1 MFLSKNDYLLSDG
14 QNTNICRTKRACVRV
29 TRVGR
34 WLGFSSIPIPL
45 YIYKGWGMGIGA
57 LRWESLIAVCISSR
71 LLVLY
76 QIAVQYGFV
85 ISLAECTLAARYI
98 LVIPFLQLGVSMG

>member
-1 MFLSKNDYLLSDG
+1 MTTFFRMVK
-14 QNTNICRTKRACVRV
+14 TRNICKTKRACV
-29 TRVGR
+29 RVGR

-57 LRWESLIAVCISSR
+57 LRWESLIVVCISSR

-85 ISLAECTLAARYI
+85 ISLAECTLATRYV
-98 LVIPFLQLGVSMG
+98 LVIPFLQFGVSMG

>member
-1 MFLSKNDYLLSDG
+1 M
-14 QNTNICRTKRACVRV
+14 CAARV
-29 TRVGR
+29 AR

-57 LRWESLIAVCISSR
+57 LRWESLIAVCISPR

-76 QIAVQYGFV
+76 
-85 ISLAECTLAARYI
+85 
-98 LVIPFLQLGVSMG
+98 